1 MSTNPPLLQV
11 RNLRKAFGLRTQL
24 AGWRLPWQPTRRELL
39 AVDDVSFELA
49 RGEALGLVGESG
61 SGKSTTA
68 ALVARLADPDQ
79 GQILFEGEDIAATPA
94 RHAARAP
101 WRPRIQMVFQDPADS
116 LDPRASTFDAIA
128 APLRVLAGLR
138 GAALVQRVHRA
149 AERAQLPRALLASY
163 PHQLSGGQAARV
175 GIARA
180 IALEPALL
188 ILDEPT
194 SALDVSVQIGVLQL
208 LDELRRDSGMGY
220 LFVSHDLQVVRLLC
234 QRVLVMQKGRVVEC
248 GTTAQVFDRPAH
260 PYSATLAAALP
271 SLGPPMR
278 DPHAHAHAGSTP

>member
-1 MSTNPPLLQV
+1 VSTHAPLLRV
-11 RNLRKAFGLRTQL
+11 RGLRKAYALPDATRGF
-24 AGWRLPWQPTRRELL
+24 ALPWRRERSELL
-39 AVDDVSFELA
+39 AVDEVSFELA

-68 ALVARLADPDQ
+68 SLVARLADPDR
-79 GQILFEGEDIAATPA
+79 GEILFEGEDIAHTPA
-94 RHAARAP
+94 RYAARAP
-101 WRPRIQMVFQDPADS
+101 WRSRIQMVFQDPVDS
-116 LDPRASTFDAIA
+116 LGPRARAFDAIA
-128 APLRVLAGLR
+128 APLRVLTGLR
-138 GAALVQRVHRA
+138 GSTLRQRVHQA
-149 AERAQLPRALLASY
+149 AERAQLPRALLDHY

-194 SALDVSVQIGVLQL
+194 SALDVSVQIGILQL

-234 QRVLVMQKGRVVEC
+234 QRVLVMQHGRVVES
-248 GTTAQVFDRPAH
+248 GRTAQVFDRPAH
-260 PYSATLAAALP
+260 PYSASLAAALP
-271 SLGPPMR
+271 VFAPA
-278 DPHAHAHAGSTP
+278 AHG